1 MLQFDTSRLPP
12 SSPHLTSLATVLLVN
27 EVVDAANYYRDK
39 LGFAYNKFVGDPP
52 SFVLLHR
59 DTCHV
64 MLKQAMISE
73 HVVPNRQNSDQLWNM
88 YFWVTD
94 VAALYRELTR
104 RGALIEYDL
113 VDQPYGV
120 REFAVLDLDGYSIG
134 FGQEMTA
141 PAMTAE

>member
-1 MLQFDTSRLPP
+1 
-12 SSPHLTSLATVLLVN
+12 
-27 EVVDAANYYRDK
+27 
-39 LGFAYNKFVGDPP
+39 
-52 SFVLLHR
+52 
-59 DTCHV
+59 